1 MGGRGLRAQPWMRSL
16 SCSSR
21 IVTSQ
26 RSDRCTLVCS
36 LLHCTLLCNHW
47 IVQNESARARSTNA
61 TRNRIL
67 DVALEVLGQ
76 NLDAGM
82 VDIASAADVV
92 RRTVYG
98 HFPTRTD
105 LIRSLTQ
112 RAVNEVAAVLTEAND
127 SEGAAEAVW
136 VDFIAGIWPLT
147 RRYRVL
153 LALRRGEYG
162 EEIHALLGPVDQIL
176 ADLVQRGQ
184 ESEVFGRHLPAD
196 ILSQI
201 AYATVFAIADNDLSN
216 RNVGARAATITSLLI
231 LGVPEARAR
240 ALVDAQP

>member
-1 MGGRGLRAQPWMRSL
+1 M
-16 SCSSR
+16 
-21 IVTSQ
+21 
-26 RSDRCTLVCS
+26 
-36 LLHCTLLCNHW
+36 
-47 IVQNESARARSTNA
+47 VQIESARARSMND

-76 NLDAGM
+76 NPDAGM
-82 VDIASAADVV
+82 GDIASAAGVV

-98 HFPTRTD
+98 HFATRTD

-112 RAVNEVAAVLTEAND
+112 QAVNEVAAVLTEANA

-136 VDFIAGIWPLT
+136 VDFIAGLWPLT
-147 RRYRVL
+147 HRYRVL

-162 EEIHALLGPVDQIL
+162 EEIHSLLVPVDQIL
-176 ADLVQRGQ
+176 AELVQRGQ

-201 AYATVFAIADNDLSN
+201 AYAAVFAIADNDLSN

-231 LGVPEARAR
+231 LGVREPRAK
-240 ALVDAQP
+240 ALVGGQP

>member
-1 MGGRGLRAQPWMRSL
+1 M
-16 SCSSR
+16 
-21 IVTSQ
+21 
-26 RSDRCTLVCS
+26 
-36 LLHCTLLCNHW
+36 
-47 IVQNESARARSTNA
+47 VQIESARARSMND

-76 NLDAGM
+76 NPDAGM
-82 VDIASAADVV
+82 GDIAAAAGVV

-112 RAVNEVAAVLTEAND
+112 QAVNEVAAVLTEVNASD
-127 SEGAAEAVW
+127 GAAEAVW
-136 VDFIAGIWPLT
+136 VDFIAGLWPLT
-147 RRYRVL
+147 HRYRVL

-162 EEIHALLGPVDQIL
+162 EEIHSLLVPVDQIL
-176 ADLVQRGQ
+176 AELVQRGQ

-201 AYATVFAIADNDLSN
+201 AYAAVFAIADNDLSN

-231 LGVPEARAR
+231 LGVPEPRAK
-240 ALVDAQP
+240 ALVGGQS

>member
-1 MGGRGLRAQPWMRSL
+1 MN
-16 SCSSR
+16 
-21 IVTSQ
+21 
-26 RSDRCTLVCS
+26 D
-36 LLHCTLLCNHW
+36 
-47 IVQNESARARSTNA
+47 

-76 NLDAGM
+76 NPDTGM
-82 VDIASAADVV
+82 GDIASAAGVV

-98 HFPTRTD
+98 HFPTRAD
-105 LIRSLTQ
+105 LVRTLTQ
-112 RAVNEVAAVLTEAND
+112 QAVNEIAAVLTEVNA
-127 SEGAAEAVW
+127 SKRSAEAVW
-136 VDFIAGIWPLT
+136 VDFIAGLWPLT
-147 RRYRVL
+147 HRYRVL

-201 AYATVFAIADNDLSN
+201 AYAAVFAIADNDLSN
-216 RNVGARAATITSLLI
+216 RNVGAGAATITSLLI

>member
-1 MGGRGLRAQPWMRSL
+1 MV
-16 SCSSR
+16 R
-21 IVTSQ
+21 I
-26 RSDRCTLVCS
+26 
-36 LLHCTLLCNHW
+36 
-47 IVQNESARARSTNA
+47 ESARARSMND

-76 NLDAGM
+76 NPDAGM
-82 VDIASAADVV
+82 GDIASAAGVV

-98 HFPTRTD
+98 HFPTRAD

-112 RAVNEVAAVLTEAND
+112 QAVNEVTAVLTEVNA

-136 VDFIAGIWPLT
+136 VDFIAGLWPLT
-147 RRYRVL
+147 HRYRVL

-176 ADLVQRGQ
+176 GDLVQRGQ

-196 ILSQI
+196 ILSQL
-201 AYATVFAIADNDLSN
+201 AYAAVFAIADNDLSN